1 MEGTDDI
8 EEIDTAVDI
17 DSLLSPISELITQ
30 IETAITEYETN
41 ARSAAEAASSELE
54 TLVASISEAASG
66 IQDDPASALDAIQ
79 KLGTKTRY
87 GPFLRTTAQIKRGI
101 REGRIDENRALQLV
115 SENILLELRRGVIM
129 FILDKMGSRTVP
141 EIGRLMN

>member
-1 MEGTDDI
+1 LEGTDDI

-66 IQDDPASALDAIQ
+66 IQDDPASAL
-79 KLGTKTRY
+79 
-87 GPFLRTTAQIKRGI
+87 
-101 REGRIDENRALQLV
+101 V
-115 SENILLELRRGVIM
+115 
-129 FILDKMGSRTVP
+129 
-141 EIGRLMN
+141 